1 MLYKDDP
8 DQMYFAV
15 KHMKLHEHYNSN
27 TVENDICM
35 LKLDGEA
42 TFGPNIA
49 WIGFPASMEEYEAG
63 TDCIVTGWGTTTEGG
78 SLGTTLQKVT
88 DNSFSYLFSFSVSYF
103 SFSLSLIQGD
113 RPCGLGHCL
122 QGRLRTE

>member
-1 MLYKDDP
+1 MHYSEHCSTLSLPQVGSHMLYEDDP
-8 DQMYFAV
+8 DQMSFAV

-42 TFGPNIA
+42 TSGPNVA

-78 SLGTTLQKVT
+78 SLGRTLQKVRVK
-88 DNSFSYLFSFSVSYF
+88 SFSF
-103 SFSLSLIQGD
+103 LS
-113 RPCGLGHCL
+113 PSHSH
-122 QGRLRTE
+122 RL

>member
-1 MLYKDDP
+1 MLYEDDP
-8 DQMYFAV
+8 DQMSFVV

-42 TFGPNIA
+42 TLGPNVA
-49 WIGFPASMEEYEAG
+49 WIGFPASMEEYEEG

-78 SLGTTLQKVT
+78 SLGRTLQKVRG
-88 DNSFSYLFSFSVSYF
+88 NSFSFSVSSFF
-103 SFSLSLIQGD
+103 SFSPSLIQGD
-113 RPCGLGHCL
+113 RPRGV
-122 QGRLRTE
+122 